1 MKTIVITAPGHK
13 LRETFLHNF
22 WFEGCLDIDDLK
34 KEVARLSW
42 YHTIDLGHG
51 VVTPGFDNSPARLR
65 KLGLSVFSVEN

>member
-1 MKTIVITAPGHK
+1 M
-13 LRETFLHNF
+13 
-22 WFEGCLDIDDLK
+22 DIDDLK